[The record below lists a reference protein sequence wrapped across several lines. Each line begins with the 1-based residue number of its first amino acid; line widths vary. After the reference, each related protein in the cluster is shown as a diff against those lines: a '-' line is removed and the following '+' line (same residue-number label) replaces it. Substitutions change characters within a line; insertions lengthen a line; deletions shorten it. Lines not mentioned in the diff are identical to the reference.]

1 MLPKEDR
8 FAAPHTPR
16 PRYGE
21 AAPRTSFRRV
31 AAHWH
36 LPNPLAGASSQT
48 RAGALEHGCEARRL
62 TRAWS
67 WRRPAASVEFHL

>member
-1 MLPKEDR
+1 MLPSRDL

-31 AAHWH
+31 AARRQ
-36 LPNPLAGASSQT
+36 LPRPPAGAASRVRAARSSIGAQ
-48 RAGALEHGCEARRL
+48 RA
-62 TRAWS
+62 
-67 WRRPAASVEFHL
+67 V